1 MESYKVRD
9 IIRILQNCDENNY
22 VAVLDK
28 RNNMIDISAITSIV
42 DDFSENEKDND
53 TIFFKIE

>member
-9 IIRILQNCDENNY
+9 IIRILQNCDKNNY

-28 RNNMIDISAITSIV
+28 RGGMIDISEITSIV